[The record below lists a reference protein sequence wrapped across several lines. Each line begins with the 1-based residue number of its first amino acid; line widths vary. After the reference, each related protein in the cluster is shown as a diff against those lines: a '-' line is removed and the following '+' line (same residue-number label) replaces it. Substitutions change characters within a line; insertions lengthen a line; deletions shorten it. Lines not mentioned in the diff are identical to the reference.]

1 MTKSLTTALAA
12 MLAALSLGPAAA
24 DGRDR
29 NLWATINVC
38 DTRAHPNRMG
48 VRARMP
54 GSGARERMYMRF
66 TAQYLTRDGWK
77 PVAGK
82 SASGWLYAGSALFR
96 YHELGYTFRFAAP
109 RPATGFTLRGLVQ
122 FQYRSRSGRVV
133 HRTHLFTERGH
144 PSRGADPPG
153 FSAARCRIS
162 TPKMEFD
169 RAAAAGA
176 GSTPV
181 IAP

>member
-1 MTKSLTTALAA
+1 
-12 MLAALSLGPAAA
+12 
-24 DGRDR
+24 
-29 NLWATINVC
+29 
-38 DTRAHPNRMG
+38 
-48 VRARMP
+48 
-54 GSGARERMYMRF
+54 MRF
-66 TAQYLTRDGWK
+66 TAQYRAGRRWK
-77 PVAGK
+77 PVEGR
-82 SASGWLYAGSALFR
+82 SSSRWLYAGSAMFR
-96 YHELGYTFRFAAP
+96 YQELGYTFRFAAP

-144 PSRGADPPG
+144 PSRGADPPR

-169 RAAAAGA
+169 RAGAAGA
-176 GSTPV
+176 GNTPA